1 MTQAAT
7 VTGQETVS
15 GEVRKEQIDTD
26 NNDVT
31 TTGTDTGVSSADLAY
46 GVHTGASGDPP
57 HDPAAGVLTGFP
69 GDRTPSHLDTGA
81 KTADDPTAGVLT
93 GFPGERASHTDTGA
107 QDTNDLNAGV
117 LTGFPGE
124 RTPSHLDTGAK
135 TADDP
140 AAGILTGFPGER
152 TPSHL
157 DTSAKTADS
166 TTDPST
172 PDRANEPGTGQNLTQ
187 TDRRT

>member
-1 MTQAAT
+1 MTQ
-7 VTGQETVS
+7 
-15 GEVRKEQIDTD
+15 
-26 NNDVT
+26 
-31 TTGTDTGVSSADLAY
+31 ADLAY
-46 GVHTGASGDPP
+46 GVHTGDPGTRADDAETSGDPP

-69 GDRTPSHLDTGA
+69 GD
-81 KTADDPTAGVLT
+81 
-93 GFPGERASHTDTGA
+93 
-107 QDTNDLNAGV
+107 
-117 LTGFPGE
+117 

>member
-46 GVHTGASGDPP
+46 GVHTGDPGTRADDAETSGDPP

-124 RTPSHLDTGAK
+124 RTPSHLDT
-135 TADDP
+135 
-140 AAGILTGFPGER
+140 
-152 TPSHL
+152 
-157 DTSAKTADS
+157 SAKTADS

-172 PDRANEPGTGQNLTQ
+172 SDRANEPGTGQNLT
-187 TDRRT
+187 

>member
-81 KTADDPTAGVLT
+81 KTADDP
-93 GFPGERASHTDTGA
+93 
-107 QDTNDLNAGV
+107 
-117 LTGFPGE
+117 
-124 RTPSHLDTGAK
+124 
-135 TADDP
+135 

-157 DTSAKTADS
+157 DTSVKTADS

-172 PDRANEPGTGQNLTQ
+172 SDRANEPGTGQNLT
-187 TDRRT
+187 